1 MELHM
6 NLENLTDSELLNK
19 AKRFAGN
26 ERNAMVDLLL
36 HLIEINKRK
45 LYLENGYSSLF
56 NYLTRALKFSES
68 GASRRIKVT
77 KFITKNPKAIKML
90 RDGELSLS
98 TACNAYDVLERNR

>member
-1 MELHM
+1 M

-45 LYLENGYSSLF
+45 SF
-56 NYLTRALKFSES
+56 T
-68 GASRRIKVT
+68 
-77 KFITKNPKAIKML
+77 
-90 RDGELSLS
+90 
-98 TACNAYDVLERNR
+98 